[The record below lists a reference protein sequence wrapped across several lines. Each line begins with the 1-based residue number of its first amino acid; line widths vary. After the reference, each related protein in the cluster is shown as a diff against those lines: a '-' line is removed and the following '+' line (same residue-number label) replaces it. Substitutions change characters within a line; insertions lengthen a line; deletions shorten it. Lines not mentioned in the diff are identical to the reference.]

1 MLFSKRERLIRRIL
15 IVEDEPLIAF
25 DNEHFLAE
33 AGYDVV
39 ATVDEVGEAARVL
52 ADEEVHLVLTD
63 ISLRGHGS
71 GLDVARAAGER
82 NVPVLFVSGAC
93 PVEAQ
98 TLAVGCLSK
107 PYTDKMLKA
116 ALEALDRKL
125 SGDQVKRLP
134 AGLSLYAKE

>member
-52 ADEEVHLVLTD
+52 AEEEVHLVLTD
-63 ISLRGHGS
+63 ISLRGDGS
-71 GLDVARAAGER
+71 GIDVARAAGER
-82 NVPVLFVSGAC
+82 NVPVLFVSGSC
-93 PVEAQ
+93 PAEAQ

-125 SGDQVKRLP
+125 SGDELKRLP